1 MTCPLQNENPEFL
14 MDFAAGSL
22 DAVAMQKM
30 ELHVATCVECK
41 GALDAQTAVWKAL
54 DEWEAMPVSIDFDA
68 KLYERIDQQHS
79 TVWGRLKSAILPTE
93 GWMNWRPAMSVAAVC
108 LVLFGAFV
116 LRVPDLDTSFD
127 NEEIAAI
134 TLEAHEIEQ
143 AEKVLEDVEMVG
155 TLTAEVKLD
164 QQAL

>member
-1 MTCPLQNENPEFL
+1 
-14 MDFAAGSL
+14 
-22 DAVAMQKM
+22 
-30 ELHVATCVECK
+30 
-41 GALDAQTAVWKAL
+41 
-54 DEWEAMPVSIDFDA
+54 MPVSIDFDA

-79 TVWGRLKSAILPTE
+79 TMWGRLKSAILPAE

-143 AEKVLEDVEMVG
+143 AEKALEDVEMVG